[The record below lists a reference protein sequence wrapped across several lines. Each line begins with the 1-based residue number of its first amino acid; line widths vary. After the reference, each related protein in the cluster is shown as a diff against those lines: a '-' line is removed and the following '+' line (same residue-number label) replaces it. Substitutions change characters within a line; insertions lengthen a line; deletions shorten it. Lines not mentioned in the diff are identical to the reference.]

1 MLLCALAV
9 GVNHMIA
16 IDLDHRFKPVIRQY
30 LVILLAV
37 AEFYWLHLLQRKK
50 WSYGLHGILAK

>member
-9 GVNHMIA
+9 GMYHMIA

-37 AEFYWLHLLQRKK
+37 VEFYWLHQWQMGK
-50 WSYGLHGILAK
+50 WSYDLHGIPAK